1 MAEHR
6 QNLRAPM
13 IDDYRKILGADA
25 TPAIPATRRPL
36 SVGRLAEIDQRLEW
50 LEWTLTQEPEPRVT
64 SEWRY
69 LLVDARDLLTALAET
84 TTERTP
90 G

>member
-1 MAEHR
+1 MA
-6 QNLRAPM
+6 
-13 IDDYRKILGADA
+13 
-25 TPAIPATRRPL
+25 
-36 SVGRLAEIDQRLEW
+36 DQRLEW